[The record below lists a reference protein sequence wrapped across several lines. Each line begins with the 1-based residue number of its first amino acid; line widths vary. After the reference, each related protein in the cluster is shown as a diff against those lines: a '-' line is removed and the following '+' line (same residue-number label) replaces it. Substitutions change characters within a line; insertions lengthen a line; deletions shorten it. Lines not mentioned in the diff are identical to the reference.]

1 MSQFHLKFLCLLRE
15 LNMKQLPRRHFLY
28 YSLKDVQAPLNQISQ
43 LFLSFSLW
51 YPDTTHETQPNDL
64 RFWTAF
70 WVAYVCV
77 RAFHSIC
84 FQDVVSD
91 FPTVHPYL
99 YLTRTR
105 HNEWWTYRLTL
116 TVLCSIQIHELYLM
130 KEFLKDA
137 IRIRLRCH
145 LLLSLPFLLSFNQVW
160 LVAGLV
166 SQRNRFILGSIF
178 HYFLLIKVIV
188 KMDIVLLEEG
198 FRFYLSYFKYYL
210 QSDLVLFSNFYF

>member
-1 MSQFHLKFLCLLRE
+1 
-15 LNMKQLPRRHFLY
+15 MKQLPRRHFLY

-51 YPDTTHETQPNDL
+51 YLDTAHKTQPNDL

-70 WVAYVCV
+70 WAAYVCV
-77 RAFHSIC
+77 QAFHLIC

-91 FPTVHPYL
+91 CPTIHPYL
-99 YLTRTR
+99 YLARTR
-105 HNEWWTYRLTL
+105 HNEWWTYLLTL

-137 IRIRLRCH
+137 IHIRLICH
-145 LLLSLPFLLSFNQVW
+145 LLLSLPFLLSFSQVW

-166 SQRNRFILGSIF
+166 SQQNRFTLRSIF
-178 HYFLLIKVIV
+178 HFFLLIKVIV
-188 KMDIVLLEEG
+188 KMDIMLQEEG
-198 FRFYLSYFKYYL
+198 FRFYLSYYL
-210 QSDLVLFSNFYF
+210 QSDLVLFSSFYS